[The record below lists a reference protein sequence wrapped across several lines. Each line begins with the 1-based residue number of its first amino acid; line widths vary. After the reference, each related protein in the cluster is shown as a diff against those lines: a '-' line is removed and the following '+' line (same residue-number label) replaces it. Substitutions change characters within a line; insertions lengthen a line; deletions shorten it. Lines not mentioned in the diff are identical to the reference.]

1 MAELKVVVEYVEC
14 DSWPE
19 PLVDLLAGYVLRHG
33 LVNGA
38 EPAEVAGE
46 ESELKKEGYDEP
58 YKS

>member
-19 PLVDLLAGYVLRHG
+19 PLVELLAGYALRHG
-33 LVNGA
+33 LVNGV

-46 ESELKKEGYDEP
+46 GSETKKEGYDES
-58 YKS
+58 YKN